1 MAFRIA
7 RNEYLLRKIQ
17 KVGLIR
23 EEQQCSSVF
32 EGEAL
37 ISGFLTT
44 GDLIPATVLNTYN
57 TKHE

>member
-7 RNEYLLRKIQ
+7 GNEYLLRKFQ

-32 EGEAL
+32 KGKAL
-37 ISGFLTT
+37 ISSLLTT
-44 GDLIPATVLNTYN
+44 GYLIP
-57 TKHE
+57 TKELSN